1 MSQRN
6 IILLATLLPVLGLI
20 GLLAWGAFQSAG
32 KPGGLSINTE
42 LGEASVQ
49 PTPARPFSLTLFGGR
64 TLALE
69 ELKGRVVMIDFWASW
84 CPPCRQEAPVL
95 AQIYEEYKGKGVE
108 FVGVDIWDSRSEAL
122 KFIDR
127 YGVTYPS
134 GLDEKGVIAIDYGVR
149 GIPEKYFIDRNGV
162 LVKKFIGPMDEAKLK
177 QVLDGMLNEPSSPG
191 GQRVPH
197 SREPTAITLPRV
209 Y

>member
-1 MSQRN
+1 
-6 IILLATLLPVLGLI
+6 
-20 GLLAWGAFQSAG
+20 
-32 KPGGLSINTE
+32 
-42 LGEASVQ
+42 
-49 PTPARPFSLTLFGGR
+49 LTLFGGR

-69 ELKGRVVMIDFWASW
+69 ALRGKVVMIDFWASW

-95 AQIYEEYKGKGVE
+95 AQVYEEYKGKGVE

-134 GLDEKGVIAIDYGVR
+134 GLDGKGIIAIDYGVS
-149 GIPEKYFIDRNGV
+149 GIPEKYFIDRNGL

-177 QVLDGMLNEPSSPG
+177 QVLDEMLNERSSPG
-191 GQRVPH
+191 G
-197 SREPTAITLPRV
+197 
-209 Y
+209 

>member
-6 IILLATLLPVLGLI
+6 IILLATLLPALGLI
-20 GLLAWGAFQSAG
+20 SLLAWGVFESEG
-32 KPGGLSINTE
+32 RPGGLSVNTE
-42 LGEASVQ
+42 LGEVRVQ
-49 PTPARPFSLTLFGGR
+49 PSPTQPFSLTLFGGR

-69 ELKGRVVMIDFWASW
+69 ELRGQVVMIDFWASW

-95 AQIYEEYKGKGVE
+95 AQVYEEYKGKGVE

-134 GLDEKGVIAIDYGVR
+134 GLDGKGIIAIDYGVS
-149 GIPEKYFIDRNGV
+149 GIPEKYFIDRNGL

-177 QVLDGMLNEPSSPG
+177 QVLDEMLNERSSPG
-191 GQRVPH
+191 G
-197 SREPTAITLPRV
+197 
-209 Y
+209 